1 MKLTSSRLKKLILE
15 VLEEEKLETNTE
27 NIGRFLDNLQ
37 TESGYKTMAIIT
49 AENPPAKM
57 VDPNDPENAERFT
70 KVQPGVNDTLIPW
83 DNDQE
88 MQSLMSDL
96 DSAGLDYLEVEGEY
110 FGPET
115 SFLVFDISKEMAMNL
130 GKKYLQ
136 DAIVFGQKMK
146 ASNYSDMEPDPSYQ
160 GRDPGSLMTAPEAG
174 EKNIYVDFEMIN
186 LEANHFSAKRQNNRP
201 SKMGDYHIEDRRNMV
216 IAGTE
221 TQKRTNLFTSA
232 AGRKFVIP
240 FYSSEGEHSPM
251 NPDDLYNVAPV
262 TEE

>member
-1 MKLTSSRLKKLILE
+1 MKLTSSRLKKVILE
-15 VLEEEKLETNTE
+15 VIEEERLDTNAE
-27 NIGRFLDNLQ
+27 SIGRFLDNLQ
-37 TESGYKTMAIIT
+37 KETGYKTMAIIT

-57 VDPNDPENAERFT
+57 VDPKDPENAERFT
-70 KVQPGVNDTLIPW
+70 QILKGVNDTLIPW
-83 DNDQE
+83 DNGQQ
-88 MQSLMSDL
+88 MQLLTADL

-115 SFLVFDISKEMAMNL
+115 SFLVFDISKEMALKL

-146 ASNYSDMEPDPSYQ
+146 ASNYSDMEADPSYQ
-160 GRDPGSLMTAPEAG
+160 GRDPESLMTAPEPG

-201 SKMGDYHIEDRRNMV
+201 SRMGEYNVEERRNMV
-216 IAGTE
+216 IAGDE

-240 FYSSEGEHSPM
+240 FYSPESEHRAM
-251 NPDDLYNVAPV
+251 DPDDLYNVAPV